1 MSICL
6 ENEISP
12 RDDIDARGGENNK
25 CRECELSSIFIMKH
39 NADSF
44 ASRTNRPI
52 SMVEAGAPR
61 N

>member
-12 RDDIDARGGENNK
+12 RDGIDSRGGGNDE
-25 CRECELSSIFIMKH
+25 CRECELSLVFIMKH
-39 NADSF
+39 NAESF
-44 ASRTNRPI
+44 ASRTDCPI
-52 SMVEAGAPR
+52 SMLEAGAVR

>member
-12 RDDIDARGGENNK
+12 RDGKDARGGGNND
-25 CRECELSSIFIMKH
+25 CRECVLSSVFIMKH
-39 NADSF
+39 NAKSF